1 MTPHHPEIQMGS
13 SPLCYFLYKYKRST
27 PHCSKL
33 RNFESNCPPLETKSI
48 FTCKNPLC
56 DSSMISCFIQF
67 GRIKADGMQIVQ
79 PLSQELKCL
88 CERARASECPSAVCG
103 AHSSLR
109 ALLKI
114 IRPRPASCQIHLP
127 LLSLSLSLLS
137 LVLLLVDVPLTHSG
151 GEHKRMIL
159 INLNWR
165 YYYYF
170 DMTETYLEVWISSLC
185 KNAELPRRLVPSAT
199 AVVEYYL
206 FIPPSVSQSLADTH
220 KTTAR

>member
-1 MTPHHPEIQMGS
+1 V
-13 SPLCYFLYKYKRST
+13 
-27 PHCSKL
+27 
-33 RNFESNCPPLETKSI
+33 SI
-48 FTCKNPLC
+48 
-56 DSSMISCFIQF
+56 
-67 GRIKADGMQIVQ
+67 G
-79 PLSQELKCL
+79 CL
-88 CERARASECPSAVCG
+88 
-103 AHSSLR
+103 HSSLR

-127 LLSLSLSLLS
+127 PLSSSRSCPLFCFLWTCHSLTRSLTNS
-137 LVLLLVDVPLTHSG
+137 EER
-151 GEHKRMIL
+151 EHKRMIL

-185 KNAELPRRLVPSAT
+185 KNAELPRRSVPSAT
-199 AVVEYYL
+199 AAAVVEYYL